1 MKKVYLD
8 DGPKAI
14 AMDCKRCIVM
24 FIDTVD
30 GPIKKNVRLSVEIA
44 MKTAEVLCT
53 ILLMIQWTRRS
64 TKTKS
69 FSGD

>member
-14 AMDCKRCIVM
+14 AMDCKRWIVM

-30 GPIKKNVRLSVEIA
+30 GPINKSIRLSVEIT
-44 MKTAEVLCT
+44 MKTA
-53 ILLMIQWTRRS
+53 RS
-64 TKTKS
+64 SVYYSLDDPMNKEINETKL
-69 FSGD
+69 FSRE